1 MTIRR
6 KVIPLELRSFDH
18 LDVTASKKV
27 VSAFL
32 GRPGKRFNAHQSE
45 VLPNDEK
52 ACARLS

>member
-45 VLPNDEK
+45 VLPND
-52 ACARLS
+52 